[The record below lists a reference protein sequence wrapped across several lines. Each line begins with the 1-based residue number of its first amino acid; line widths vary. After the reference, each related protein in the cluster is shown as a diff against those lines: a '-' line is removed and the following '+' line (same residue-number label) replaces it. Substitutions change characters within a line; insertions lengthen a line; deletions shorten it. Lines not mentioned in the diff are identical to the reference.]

1 MSVSAIC
8 NRQVITIKADATIL
22 EAAQLMRNHHVGDVV
37 VVKEAQIKSQNKT
50 TEKTQNKNDKLIPLG
65 IVTDRDLVIEV
76 VATELDCKVITVS
89 DIMVRPLSV
98 IAENAGI
105 FETIKLMTSKGIRR
119 LPVVNAEGELVG
131 IVTLDDLLI
140 LLSNE
145 IGSLT
150 KLVTR
155 ELKNETSSRR

>member
-1 MSVSAIC
+1 MSISAIC
-8 NRQVITIKADATIL
+8 NHEVVTVKADATVF
-22 EAAQLMRNHHVGDVV
+22 EAAQLMRSHHVGDVV
-37 VVKEAQIKSQNKT
+37 VVKENQG
-50 TEKTQNKNDKLIPLG
+50 KNIPLG

-76 VATELDCKVITVS
+76 VATELDCKVMTVS
-89 DIMVRPLSV
+89 DIMVRHLSV
-98 IAENAGI
+98 VKENAGI
-105 FETIKLMTSKGIRR
+105 FDTIKIMTSKGVRR
-119 LPVVNAEGELVG
+119 LPVVDEHGTLTA

-145 IGSLT
+145 IGSLS